1 MGDIS
6 MRGKGRA
13 LKMQSGGSTT
23 ERRKKARENKIEKM
37 FGPKTK
43 RPGLTI
49 KPLIPKPVK
58 PMPRDPKKVPEFKSM
73 PRDPKKVPEFE
84 SMPRPR
90 PLPRDLRDL
99 EKYMMKIPKRVTPA
113 MKKDGGEMKS
123 LADKFSKAI
132 TSMMGIPATKLGVS
146 AEQYKKALEKAK
158 KMKPTGRLNMD
169 DIKKALGMMEL
180 GAAKK
185 TEPKIKGRLGG
196 PKTQPKIKRTLRKL
210 I

>member
-23 ERRKKARENKIEKM
+23 ERRKKERENKIEKM

-43 RPGLTI
+43 RPGPTI

-58 PMPRDPKKVPEFKSM
+58 PM

-99 EKYMMKIPKRVTPA
+99 EKLKGAKI
-113 MKKDGGEMKS
+113 
-123 LADKFSKAI
+123 I
-132 TSMMGIPATKLGVS
+132 
-146 AEQYKKALEKAK
+146 
-158 KMKPTGRLNMD
+158 KPSGRINMD
-169 DIKKALGMMEL
+169 DLFNADKYKIKKPKRAPMQTKDPMQAKPLPMTPELIKKAKDRMVPNPR
-180 GAAKK
+180 AQQRDRS
-185 TEPKIKGRLGG
+185 EPIIGKPMRRSSARIK
-196 PKTQPKIKRTLRKL
+196 
-210 I
+210 

>member
-23 ERRKKARENKIEKM
+23 ERRKKERENKIEKM

-43 RPGLTI
+43 RPGPTI

-58 PMPRDPKKVPEFKSM
+58 PM

-99 EKYMMKIPKRVTPA
+99 EKYMMKGVQNRVKPSA
-113 MKKDGGEMKS
+113 MKKDGGGMKS
-123 LADKFSKAI
+123 LADKCSK
-132 TSMMGIPATKLGVS
+132 SHYKHDGYSRNLKLGVS
-146 AEQYKKALEKAK
+146 AAQCITKALAKASK
-158 KMKPTGRLNMD
+158 DEAYRSTAHG
-169 DIKKALGMMEL
+169 
-180 GAAKK
+180 
-185 TEPKIKGRLGG
+185 
-196 PKTQPKIKRTLRKL
+196 
-210 I
+210 

>member
-23 ERRKKARENKIEKM
+23 ERRKKERENKIEKM

-58 PMPRDPKKVPEFKSM
+58 PM

-113 MKKDGGEMKS
+113 MKKDGGKMKS

>member
-58 PMPRDPKKVPEFKSM
+58 PM